1 MRDVEKSHQ
10 RLVVWQEAM
19 ELVGSVYR
27 ETGVFP
33 KHEIFG
39 LTAQVRRS
47 AVSVPSNIAEGAA
60 RNSSR
65 ELYHFLGIAAG
76 SLAELRTQLDIAE
89 RLGFLEGASESLRR
103 ADNVARLLVSLRK
116 RIRSKLEKAGP

>member
-1 MRDVEKSHQ
+1 
-10 RLVVWQEAM
+10 M
-19 ELVGSVYR
+19 ELVGAVYR
-27 ETGVFP
+27 ETSTLP

-39 LTAQVRRS
+39 LTAQVRRA

-89 RLGFLEGASESLRR
+89 RLGYLRGPSESLKR

-116 RIRSKLEKAGP
+116 RIKSRLQKVDA